1 MKKIV
6 SLFVLAAAISA
17 PSFATYIVVLRD
29 GTQYKAKTKWTIQNG
44 KAIVTLESGQT
55 LAIDPSLIDAAKSEQ
70 TTKLGLGD
78 ARIIDLNPNL
88 STAAPANKPAQPSLG
103 SSIHLRQPGQ
113 NTPGAGRP
121 APPANAAAPTAAIA
135 PPATGSA
142 MSSEVISKF
151 ERAYENVGIF
161 EHKVTSSGPHTLRVE
176 LTADNEDKVFN
187 ALSAT
192 SFLMVRMPTV
202 VTGAQVELV
211 ELFMKTTTLGSS
223 GRFQMTLGDAT
234 ALDQKKMTI
243 QDYFVRKVI
252 F

>member
-1 MKKIV
+1 MKKIA
-6 SLFVLAAAISA
+6 SLILLTAAIAA
-17 PSFATYIVVLRD
+17 PSFATYIVVLKD

-44 KAIVTLESGQT
+44 KALVTLENGQA
-55 LAIDPSLIDAAKSEQ
+55 LAIDPTLIDVPKSEQ

-88 STAAPANKPAQPSLG
+88 STAAPAPKSGPPSLG
-103 SSIHLRQPGQ
+103 SQIHLRQPGQ
-113 NTPGAGRP
+113 N
-121 APPANAAAPTAAIA
+121 AAATRPTPTSTPVPAAA
-135 PPATGSA
+135 AVPPPSA
-142 MSSEVISKF
+142 GALSSEVISKF

-161 EHKVTSSGPHTLRVE
+161 EHKVTSTGPHTLRVE

-202 VTGAQVELV
+202 VTGAQVDLV

-223 GRFQMTLGDAT
+223 GRFQMSSDDAL

-243 QDYFVRKVI
+243 PDYFVRKVI

>member
-6 SLFVLAAAISA
+6 SLFVLAAAIA
-17 PSFATYIVVLRD
+17 ANSFATYIVVLRD
-29 GTQYKAKTKWTIQNG
+29 GTQYKAKSKWTIQNG
-44 KAIVTLESGQT
+44 KALVTLESGQT
-55 LAIDPSLIDAAKSEQ
+55 LAIDPTLIDAAKSEQ

-88 STAAPANKPAQPSLG
+88 STAAPAKPSQPSLG
-103 SSIHLRQPGQ
+103 STIHLRQPGQ
-113 NTPGAGRP
+113 
-121 APPANAAAPTAAIA
+121 AAAPARPTPAAVVPAAAA
-135 PPATGSA
+135 PVQQGAL
-142 MSSEVISKF
+142 SSEVISKF

-202 VTGAQVELV
+202 VTGAQVDLV

-223 GRFQMTLGDAT
+223 GRFQMTADDAT

-243 QDYFVRKVI
+243 PDYFVRKVI

>member
-6 SLFVLAAAISA
+6 SLFLLAAAVSA
-17 PSFATYIVVLRD
+17 PSFANYIVVLKD
-29 GTQYKAKTKWTIQNG
+29 GTQYKAKAKWTIQNG
-44 KAIVTLESGQT
+44 KALVTLESGQT
-55 LAIDPSLIDAAKSEQ
+55 LAIDPALIDAPKSEQ

-78 ARIIDLNPNL
+78 AHIIDLNPNL
-88 STAAPANKPAQPSLG
+88 NGAPPANKPAQPSLG
-103 SSIHLRQPGQ
+103 STIHLRQPGQ
-113 NTPGAGRP
+113 TAPAAGRP
-121 APPANAAAPTAAIA
+121 APAVAAAPTAAAGA
-135 PPATGSA
+135 PSA
-142 MSSEVISKF
+142 GALSSEVISKF

-161 EHKVTSSGPHTLRVE
+161 EHKVTSTGPHTLRVE

-223 GRFQMTLGDAT
+223 GRFQMTAADAT

-243 QDYFVRKVI
+243 PDYYVRKVI